1 MRRRKNIKKIQAMI
15 VILLICFISIAYAY
29 LSSNIQINGT
39 AVIKNKKWDISLA
52 ISKKCITF
60 ATQMKIVLWCNG
72 STPDSGSVCEGSNP
86 SRTTK

>member
-1 MRRRKNIKKIQAMI
+1 MTRNRAKR
-15 VILLICFISIAYAY
+15 
-29 LSSNIQINGT
+29 
-39 AVIKNKKWDISLA
+39 NKKYDISLA

>member
-1 MRRRKNIKKIQAMI
+1 MARNRAKR
-15 VILLICFISIAYAY
+15 
-29 LSSNIQINGT
+29 
-39 AVIKNKKWDISLA
+39 NKKWDISLA

-86 SRTTK
+86 SRTTKVRVVISHEIITFIL